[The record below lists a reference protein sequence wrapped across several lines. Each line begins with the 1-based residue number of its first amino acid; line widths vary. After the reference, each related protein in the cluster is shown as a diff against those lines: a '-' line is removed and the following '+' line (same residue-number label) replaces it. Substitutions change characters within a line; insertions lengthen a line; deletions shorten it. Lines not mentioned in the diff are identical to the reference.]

1 MVLAE
6 MQSFYAQ
13 MKSSNCERSLRIE
26 MGVNRMTGTSWN
38 AERVHRSE
46 GDKRRYKGRCKYQNN
61 KKRKKSNDDDVYWY

>member
-46 GDKRRYKGRCKYQNN
+46 GDNRRYKGRC
-61 KKRKKSNDDDVYWY
+61 